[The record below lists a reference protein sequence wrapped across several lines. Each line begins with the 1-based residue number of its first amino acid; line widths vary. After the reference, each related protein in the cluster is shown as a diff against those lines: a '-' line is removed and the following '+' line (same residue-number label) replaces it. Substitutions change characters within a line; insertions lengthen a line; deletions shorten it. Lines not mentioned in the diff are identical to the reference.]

1 MRLRAKSSGT
11 SFSLTSRLRKYGLC
25 LAAASLA
32 LCGGLALLKQDA
44 HAGGETRTISL
55 YHVHTKE
62 TLTTTYMRDGR
73 YVPAE
78 MAKLNHLLRDWRK
91 DQVITIDPK
100 TIDLMWEL
108 HEDLGSKA
116 PVYIICG
123 YRSGATNAMLK
134 KIGRNVARQSQHVR
148 GKAIDLFF
156 PDVSTERVRNSA
168 LVRQVGGVGF
178 YPSSGSRGFV
188 HIDSGTVRHWPGISD
203 AKMASIF
210 RDYRKTIGARGYRR
224 GQEPVMVAEAQSEAP
239 QTLKPSTPLPAR
251 KPDAPVVLAKAEVKA
266 GPPMPRPRPIEV
278 LMLAAAQL
286 QIEPAAAP
294 VPKKNF
300 AERPSPVADDLGTVV
315 AAETLVEI
323 QAQHTNT
330 AAKSSFA
337 DMLRFGEAKG
347 TPLIKPLAASAT
359 ETAEDLLKWPVKL
372 LASAERLIRRDGAP
386 QPFGD
391 GTGPV
396 PTAQAPELVV
406 ANTPKPTV
414 QTAAYVETV
423 TASPLPVAVQSS
435 TLSPNDPIGAVFK
448 PGKGDLLTV
457 NRSLKGDLALPR
469 RRVGSIQR
477 VDDPTRNGLS
487 RTFENLLE
495 AQN

>member
-1 MRLRAKSSGT
+1 M
-11 SFSLTSRLRKYGLC
+11 TSRLKKYGLC
-25 LAAASLA
+25 LAAASFA
-32 LCGGLALLKQDA
+32 LCSSVMLVKQDA
-44 HAGGETRTISL
+44 HARGETRTLSL

-73 YVPAE
+73 YVPSE
-78 MAKLNHLLRDWRK
+78 MAKIDRLMRDWRK
-91 DQVITIDPK
+91 NAVIKMDPE

-116 PVYIICG
+116 PIYIICG
-123 YRSGATNAMLK
+123 YRSGGTNAMLK
-134 KIGRNVARQSQHVR
+134 KIGRNVARQSQHIR
-148 GKAIDLFF
+148 GKAIDLYF
-156 PDVSTERVRNSA
+156 PDVSSERVRNSA
-168 LVRQVGGVGF
+168 LVRQIGGVGF
-178 YPSSGSRGFV
+178 YPRSGPKGFV

-210 RDYRKTIGARGYRR
+210 RDYRKTVGARAYRR
-224 GQEPVMVAEAQSEAP
+224 GQEPVMVAEAEAETSPKQAAPVPATKP
-239 QTLKPSTPLPAR
+239 QV
-251 KPDAPVVLAKAEVKA
+251 PVVLAKAEVKA

-294 VPKKNF
+294 VPKVNF
-300 AERPSPVADDLGTVV
+300 AERPSPVTDDLGTVV
-315 AAETLVEI
+315 AAETLIEV
-323 QAQHTNT
+323 QTQHTNT

-347 TPLIKPLAASAT
+347 TPLIKPLTASVT

-372 LASAERLIRRDGAP
+372 LTSAERLIRRDGAP
-386 QPFGD
+386 QPFGT
-391 GTGPV
+391 GIGPV
-396 PTAQAPELVV
+396 PVEHTPELVAEV
-406 ANTPKPTV
+406 QKANL
-414 QTAAYVETV
+414 QTALVEPV
-423 TASPLPVAVQSS
+423 VAAPLPIAVASPVPLVV
-435 TLSPNDPIGAVFK
+435 DPIGEVFK

-457 NRSLKGDLALPR
+457 NRSLKGDLVLKR